1 MTIRRLGIFKH
12 PLILPFYLPALLI
25 ATSEA
30 VLFPVLPLY
39 VKALE
44 SSYGLIGLM
53 LAGEGLGLLLGDIP
67 SGLLLRHLGQKH
79 TMLLGTG
86 CMAVSVLALAWCES
100 TIVALLLRLI
110 AGLGASLYGVARHA
124 YIAEAAATASRG
136 RSISL
141 LGGLFRAGR
150 LIGPLLGGTVATA
163 WGLRA
168 AFVAFSLLQLGALLL
183 IVRFVPAAQGR
194 RLSVSVHAPR
204 RPLWYTIKA
213 RWRVLT
219 AAGLGQVFAQTIRAG
234 RPVIIPLYAA
244 DVLGMDVQA
253 IGLLESIAST
263 VDMAIFYPAGWIMDR
278 WGRKWAVVPCFAIQA
293 IGMALV
299 PLTGTPIGLLLAMT
313 IISLGNGL
321 GSGIMLTIGADLA
334 PSESRGEFLGLWRF
348 IGDGG
353 SSGGPLIVGWV
364 ADLVALPTA
373 AWAMAAAGLI
383 SAAIFALFVPETLV
397 KTPHQAL
404 VQTSPI
410 CKAEELT
417 AD

>member
-1 MTIRRLGIFKH
+1 MTSRRLDILKH
-12 PLILPFYLPALLI
+12 PLIASFYLPALLVAI
-25 ATSEA
+25 SEA
-30 VLFPVLPLY
+30 VLIPVLPLY
-39 VKALE
+39 ARAME
-44 SSYGLIGLM
+44 ASYGLIGVV

-67 SGLLLRHLGQKH
+67 SGLLMRHLGQKR
-79 TMLLGTG
+79 TMLLGIG
-86 CMAVSVLALAWCES
+86 CMAASVFLLVWCGS
-100 TIVALLLRLI
+100 IVAALLLRLV

-124 YIAEAAATASRG
+124 YIAETAATASRG

-168 AFVAFSLLQLGALLL
+168 AFVAFGLLQAGALLL

-194 RLSVSVHAPR
+194 RLSRSVHAPP
-204 RPLWYTIKA
+204 RPLWHAIKSQ
-213 RWRVLT
+213 RRVLI
-219 AAGLGQVFAQTIRAG
+219 AAGLGQIFAQTLRAG

-244 DVLGMDVQA
+244 DVLGLDVQI
-253 IGLLESIAST
+253 IGLLESIAS
-263 VDMAIFYPAGWIMDR
+263 AIDLAVFYPAGWIMDH
-278 WGRKWAVVPCFAIQA
+278 WGRKWSVVPCFAIQA
-293 IGMALV
+293 AGMALV
-299 PLTGTPIGLLLAMT
+299 PLAGSPAGLLLATT

-321 GSGIMLTIGADLA
+321 GSGIMLTLGADLA
-334 PSESRGEFLGLWRF
+334 PAEARGEFLGLWRF

-373 AWAMAAAGLI
+373 AWAIAAAGAV

-397 KTPHQAL
+397 KTPQAGL
-404 VQTSPI
+404 QPESV
-410 CKAEELT
+410 CKTENLS